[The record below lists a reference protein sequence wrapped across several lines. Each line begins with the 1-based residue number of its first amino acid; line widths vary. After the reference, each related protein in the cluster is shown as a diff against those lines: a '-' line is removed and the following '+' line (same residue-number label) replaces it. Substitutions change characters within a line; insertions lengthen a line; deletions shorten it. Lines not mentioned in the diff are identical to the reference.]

1 MALVLFANNILFG
14 QDYRRQV
21 TYWLLSLVEDI
32 EAFSLFPWGHYVF
45 KMTLH
50 YIRISFK
57 VPEPMGPARRY
68 NLYGFIWGVQL
79 TGLPEISPTR
89 MELKEDYW
97 LGIDD
102 DLSEGP
108 QFVPLKDLGNKEDGN
123 ERGGR
128 KRNRYRGPD
137 EPIKRRRNLRDTSP
151 PRHTIGEDSDRRTTR
166 DGSDIPDMS
175 PPLFSDR
182 GIPVDDPHSP
192 GATYTAIPNQLLDHV
207 RIIVRE
213 EVQTAMESEFAKFR
227 ADFFK
232 MFSNQIPSRF
242 STEDYAEHDDSDG
255 EPAFQLNTGLGVYD
269 PFRAQKKVEVA
280 EQYTAFMNASG
291 LLYRNIGIDACV
303 SRSFFTVLEQ
313 PTSWLGNDHV
323 DAYIN
328 LLCKRK
334 QDPVQG
340 RSFPRKESLSS
351 IWRKFQP
358 NFHRPLLKPFY
369 PKDFEVPTDL
379 IIYAIGEKP
388 AWETPWADVDDVL
401 VPCNVGDNR
410 WVLCVVRLN
419 DWVIT
424 IFDSNAH
431 LQPNYPRYREHQV
444 LPLRRLFP
452 LICKASGYY
461 DVSKRRLQNM
471 NCIKAVRLAP
481 HLFPYQTDGDSCGVF
496 MLKGLEY
503 VMMNK
508 DPNFDFNQDNIPA
521 FRKQMARDIFAN
533 SLPFH

>member
-32 EAFSLFPWGHYVF
+32 EAFNLFPWGHYVF

-50 YIRISFK
+50 YIRIGFK
-57 VPEPMGPARRY
+57 FWAMEAIQSMRKKLGNRFAPQGSPRFKKWE
-68 NLYGFIWGVQL
+68 FIKRGSHMSESWL
-79 TGLPEISPTR
+79 KK
-89 MELKEDYW
+89 ELEGKIT

-123 ERGGR
+123 ERGGQ

-137 EPIKRRRNLRDTSP
+137 EPIKRRRNLRDMSQ
-151 PRHTIGEDSDRRTTR
+151 PRHTTREDSDRRTTR
-166 DGSDIPDMS
+166 DDNRYR
-175 PPLFSDR
+175 DR
-182 GIPVDDPHSP
+182 GIPVEDPHSP
-192 GATYTAIPNQLLDHV
+192 VQHPSSGDNQRTPSLTRHVPPSPTRQRPPSLTPQRPPYHRTRHSSARGSTYTAIPNQLLDQVH
-207 RIIVRE
+207 IIVRE
-213 EVQTAMESEFAKFR
+213 EVQTAMEFEFAKFR

-232 MFSNQIPSRF
+232 MFSNQIPSGF

-255 EPAFQLNTGLGVYD
+255 EPAFQLNTGLGVY
-269 PFRAQKKVEVA
+269 A
-280 EQYTAFMNASG
+280 
-291 LLYRNIGIDACV
+291 
-303 SRSFFTVLEQ
+303 
-313 PTSWLGNDHV
+313 WLGNDHV

-340 RSFPRKESLSS
+340 QSSPCKVAVLDCAFFESLSS

-358 NFHRPLLKPFY
+358 NFHRPLPKPFY

-379 IIYAIGEKP
+379 IIYATGEKP
-388 AWETPWADVDDVL
+388 AWGTPWADVDDVL
-401 VPCNVGDNR
+401 VPCNLGDNH

-461 DVSKRRLQNM
+461 D
-471 NCIKAVRLAP
+471 
-481 HLFPYQTDGDSCGVF
+481 
-496 MLKGLEY
+496 GLEY
-503 VMMNK
+503 VMKNK